1 MIMTGAEHIATWERD
16 EQAPFAGWDFT
27 YLAGRAHTEG
37 PPSAY
42 PTRAAVLLNQAR
54 AALDLDT
61 GGGEQLLAL
70 CSHWPPR
77 LAATEG
83 YPPNLRL
90 ATERLVPLGVAVVA
104 VESSERAQLPFPD
117 ASVDVVLNRHGG
129 CLPMGEIA
137 RVLRP
142 GGTLLTQQ
150 VHGQTLIDLL
160 AHFGARPQWPEA
172 TPAYYLPRLAAA
184 GLELVALEEYAGAEV
199 FADVG
204 AVVYFLKAI
213 PWLVPGFSVRTH
225 LAPLLALQARRDHG
239 EALRFATRGYRI
251 EARKPAA

>member
-1 MIMTGAEHIATWERD
+1 MDDGELIAAWERD
-16 EQAPFAGWDFT
+16 ERAPFAGWDFS
-27 YLAGRAHTEG
+27 YLAGRLRSDG
-37 PPSAY
+37 PPSVY
-42 PTRAAVLLNQAR
+42 PARAAARLDHAR

-70 CSHWPPR
+70 RPHWPAR
-77 LAATEG
+77 VAATEG

-90 ATERLVPLGVAVVA
+90 ATERLAPLGVEVVA
-104 VESSERAQLPFPD
+104 VESSERAVLPFPD
-117 ASVDVVLNRHGG
+117 VSFDVVLNRHGG

-137 RVLRP
+137 RVLTP

-150 VHGQTLIDLL
+150 VHGQTLVDLL

-184 GLELVALEEYAGAEV
+184 GLELVELEEYAGAEV

-204 AVVYFLKAI
+204 AVVYFLTAI

-225 LAPLLALQARRDHG
+225 LAPLRALQARVARG
-239 EALRFATRGYRI
+239 EELRFATRGYRI
-251 EARKPAA
+251 EAHAPAA